1 MAIFRLVAEGVT
13 DWDILNAVAPLIADD
28 LQIERLHPE
37 EVSDNTNRPLDEPG
51 WVGVLRYIASEKFAQ
66 VVEDLADD
74 EYVVIQIDSDI
85 AQEPFFAVDLSTP
98 DGVSLTT
105 QLIVERVSENLRGR
119 CDKVNPSLLESRV
132 ILAVCV
138 DCSECWLLPYF
149 FSAPASKKVSGCIR
163 KLNEVLTP
171 KHKLPGIDQNNKQH
185 AIYQAIAH
193 YARKKRR
200 RDFTVGNASLEIFIS
215 VARAKLSGAC

>member
-28 LQIERLHPE
+28 LEIERLHPE
-37 EVSDNTNRPLDEPG
+37 EVSDNTNRPVDEPG

-66 VVEDLADD
+66 VVADLIED
-74 EYVVIQIDSDI
+74 EYVVIQIDSDV
-85 AQEPFFAVDLSTP
+85 AQEPLFGVDLSSP
-98 DGVSLTT
+98 DGVPLTT
-105 QLIVERVSENLRGR
+105 ELVVERVSENLRGR
-119 CDKVNPSLLESRV
+119 CNKVDPLLLESRV

-149 FSAPASKKVSGCIR
+149 FAAPASKKVSGCIR
-163 KLNEVLTP
+163 KLNEVL
-171 KHKLPGIDQNNKQH
+171 KSRHKLPFIDRNNKQH
-185 AIYQAIAH
+185 DIYQAIAY

-200 RDFTVGNASLEIFIS
+200 KDFTVGNASLDIFIEAAS
-215 VARAKLSGAC
+215 AKLSRAC